1 MFFNPS
7 QTQADTRA
15 RGFQEIHTVLGEGTR
30 WQGDLH
36 VGTEGL
42 RIEGTVEGTLLSEGD
57 VLVAPGGFLKGTVE
71 VRSLTVGGRVEGVVR
86 VADCLAIQ
94 RTGWLEG
101 EVEMGSLVV
110 DEGGMLQG
118 TCMPHPAVPEHREPE
133 ALHPRRDERFP
144 ERSSTGLPAQPE
156 PLLPAKMP
164 DKPRF

>member
-1 MFFNPS
+1 MFFRQS

-36 VGTEGL
+36 VGKEGL
-42 RIEGTVEGTLLSEGD
+42 RIEGTVEGTLSSEGD
-57 VLVAPGGFLKGTVE
+57 VVVAPGGFLKGTIE
-71 VRSLTVGGRVEGVVR
+71 VRNLSVGGRVEGVVR
-86 VADCLAIQ
+86 VTGCLAIH

-118 TCMPHPAVPEHREPE
+118 TCVPRSAVSDPREPE
-133 ALHPRRDERFP
+133 PLHPRRDERFP
-144 ERSSTGLPAQPE
+144 ERAATGLPAQVE
-156 PLLPAKMP
+156 PILPARTP